1 MTAPGG
7 PLYKVQ
13 VGAFA
18 ERKNASE
25 LMAKLL
31 ADGFDPYIVREGGIF
46 KVRAGAFRNRAFA
59 DELTSRL
66 RAKGY
71 QVTIVY

>member
-1 MTAPGG
+1 
-7 PLYKVQ
+7 
-13 VGAFA
+13 
-18 ERKNASE
+18 
-25 LMAKLL
+25 MAKLL
-31 ADGFDPYIVREGGIF
+31 ADGFDPYIVKEGGIF

-59 DELTSRL
+59 DELIGRL